1 MAGWFGL
8 EVLNVVVVVSFS
20 YTEFWDSIEGNGPF
34 VMPPLQEIVLKLLSG
49 VNAEE
54 LKFKEFFLKV
64 AVSVWSGVI
73 TGLGG
78 VNGYRKGSRVR

>member
-1 MAGWFGL
+1 MLLWLCLFPTQSFG
-8 EVLNVVVVVSFS
+8 
-20 YTEFWDSIEGNGPF
+20 DSIEGNGPF
-34 VMPPLQEIVLKLLSG
+34 VMPPLQEIVLNLLSG

-73 TGLGG
+73 TGLESKW
-78 VNGYRKGSRVR
+78 V

>member
-1 MAGWFGL
+1 MLLWLCLFPTQH
-8 EVLNVVVVVSFS
+8 SS
-20 YTEFWDSIEGNGPF
+20 FWDSIEEMPIV

-64 AVSVWSGVI
+64 AVSVWRGYYWSG
-73 TGLGG
+73 
-78 VNGYRKGSRVR
+78 GSKWCR